1 MGYAPSPAWSP
12 VEAAIEAFLV
22 ADATTRMQ
30 RYIDFLRIP
39 SVSAL
44 PERAADC
51 RAAAEWLAT
60 ELRRIGAA
68 RVEVSETGGHP
79 IVVGE
84 RIEDPTL
91 PTIVVYGHYD
101 VQPGEPLDLWKTSPF
116 EPTIRDGR
124 ILGRGSADDKGQI
137 VIHLNALEALLATR
151 GRLPVNVKYLFEGEE
166 ESSSV
171 HLEAWMKANPERCT
185 GDAVIISD
193 TGFFEGNLPAITV
206 GLRGITY
213 LQVDLVGSY
222 LDLHSGAFGGSIVN
236 PANALAKMIAG
247 LHDADGRV
255 TVPGFYDDVIP
266 LGPAD
271 RAAFAALPFDE
282 AAYLAAIGPA
292 SEAVGEAGY
301 STVERRGGRPTL
313 DVNGIWG
320 GFMGDGSKTIIPAH
334 AHAKISCRLVP
345 GQDPVKIGALV
356 EAALR
361 AAVPAGLSIEVTQL
375 GDGHPFI
382 TPLGE
387 PYLEAAT
394 KALRDTFGGEP
405 LFLREG
411 GSIPIAALFQ
421 QELGLPVVLLGFT
434 PPDDNAHAPNES
446 MDLANF
452 EGGIRAVV
460 RAFDAV
466 AAMRDPRR

>member
-12 VEAAIEAFLV
+12 VEAAIEAFLA
-22 ADATTRMQ
+22 ADATGRMQ

-51 RAAAEWLAT
+51 RAAAEWLAA
-60 ELRRIGAA
+60 ELRRVGAT

-79 IVVGE
+79 IVVAE
-84 RIEDPTL
+84 RIEDPKL

-151 GRLPVNVKYLFEGEE
+151 GKLPVNVKYLFEGEE

-193 TGFFEGNLPAITV
+193 TGFFEGNIPAITI

-255 TVPGFYDDVIP
+255 TGFTQVS
-266 LGPAD
+266 G
-271 RAAFAALPFDE
+271 
-282 AAYLAAIGPA
+282 G
-292 SEAVGEAGY
+292 SGY
-301 STVERRGGRPTL
+301 SADLPPLIEIEGLATAVVDAYGP
-313 DVNGIWG
+313 NGSIARLRVTYP
-320 GFMGDGSKTIIPAH
+320 GDGYGQLPRVTIRPN
-334 AHAKISCRLVP
+334 
-345 GQDPVKIGALV
+345 G
-356 EAALR
+356 
-361 AAVPAGLSIEVTQL
+361 
-375 GDGHPFI
+375 
-382 TPLGE
+382 
-387 PYLEAAT
+387 
-394 KALRDTFGGEP
+394 FG
-405 LFLREG
+405 
-411 GSIPIAALFQ
+411 
-421 QELGLPVVLLGFT
+421 
-434 PPDDNAHAPNES
+434 
-446 MDLANF
+446 
-452 EGGIRAVV
+452 
-460 RAFDAV
+460 
-466 AAMRDPRR
+466 

>member
-22 ADATTRMQ
+22 ADATARMQ

-51 RAAAEWLAT
+51 RAAAEWLAA

-193 TGFFEGNLPAITV
+193 TGF
-206 GLRGITY
+206 
-213 LQVDLVGSY
+213 
-222 LDLHSGAFGGSIVN
+222 
-236 PANALAKMIAG
+236 
-247 LHDADGRV
+247 
-255 TVPGFYDDVIP
+255 
-266 LGPAD
+266 
-271 RAAFAALPFDE
+271 
-282 AAYLAAIGPA
+282 
-292 SEAVGEAGY
+292 
-301 STVERRGGRPTL
+301 
-313 DVNGIWG
+313 
-320 GFMGDGSKTIIPAH
+320 
-334 AHAKISCRLVP
+334 
-345 GQDPVKIGALV
+345 
-356 EAALR
+356 
-361 AAVPAGLSIEVTQL
+361 
-375 GDGHPFI
+375 
-382 TPLGE
+382 
-387 PYLEAAT
+387 
-394 KALRDTFGGEP
+394 
-405 LFLREG
+405 
-411 GSIPIAALFQ
+411 
-421 QELGLPVVLLGFT
+421 
-434 PPDDNAHAPNES
+434 
-446 MDLANF
+446 
-452 EGGIRAVV
+452 
-460 RAFDAV
+460 
-466 AAMRDPRR
+466 